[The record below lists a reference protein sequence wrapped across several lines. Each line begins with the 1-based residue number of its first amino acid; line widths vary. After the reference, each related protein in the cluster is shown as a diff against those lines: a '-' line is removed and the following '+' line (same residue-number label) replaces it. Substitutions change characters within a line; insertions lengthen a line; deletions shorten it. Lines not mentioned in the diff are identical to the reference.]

1 MTTKIDSKSKRKEDK
16 SMLKKLITGVIVAN
30 FAVMLI
36 GVFISTD
43 NLVIPK
49 SYANTTADWHVT
61 ANVEEMLAINAELY
75 PLDVNGEPDWENP
88 ASEVNFGTLEPVYV
102 NDTLSHFMGTEGYA
116 VVMYPIT
123 SGRPYDL
130 YEESGPLYNTVEDA
144 TIPDGAYVM
153 IPDFIWDDQ
162 YGGPDSRMP
171 TGASISEPVSAVGI
185 NNHIYTSGP
194 DGDGAAVRAYL
205 GIPADPEDILTYS
218 RGSGAQGHEGVELTY
233 DDWEPIT
240 VNQPPGDYDADVIFT
255 ITLQP

>member
-1 MTTKIDSKSKRKEDK
+1 MLRKI
-16 SMLKKLITGVIVAN
+16 ITGVIVAN

-36 GVFISTD
+36 GILISTD

-49 SYANTTADWHVT
+49 SYANTTRQDYHVT
-61 ANVEEMLAINAELY
+61 ANVAEMLAINANLY
-75 PLDVNGEPDWENP
+75 PMDENGEPDWGNP
-88 ASEVNFGTLEPVYV
+88 AYEVNFGTLLPVEV
-102 NDTLSHFMGTEGYA
+102 NGSISHFMGAEGYA

-130 YEESGPLYNTVEDA
+130 YEESGPLYNGVEDA

-171 TGASISEPVSAVGI
+171 AGAIISAPVSAVGI

-194 DGDGAAVRAYL
+194 DGEGAAVRAYL
-205 GIPADPEDILTYS
+205 GIPADPDDILTYS
-218 RGSGAQGHEGVELTY
+218 RGSGSQGHEGSALTY
-233 DDWEPIT
+233 GDWEPIT
-240 VNQPPGDYDADVIFT
+240 VNQPPGDYDADVVFT
-255 ITLQP
+255 IALP